1 MNIEELREY
10 CLLLPGTTEDF
21 PFDEVTLVFKI
32 GGKMFLLTGLDGPF
46 TVNLKCDPELAIS
59 LRESYTAVRPGY
71 HMNKV
76 HWNTV
81 DIDGSISEKQ
91 LKEWIDHSYNLV
103 RKSLPKAVRLQLEAE
118 GL

>member
-10 CLLLPGTTEDF
+10 CLSLPGTTEDF
-21 PFDEVTLVFKI
+21 PFNEVTLVFKI
-32 GGKMFLLTGLDGPF
+32 GGKIYALTNLDGPLS
-46 TVNLKCDPELAIS
+46 VNLKCDPEFAIS
-59 LRESYTAVRPGY
+59 LRESYPAVRPGY

-81 DIDGSISEKQ
+81 DVDGSVADKQ
-91 LKEWIDHSYNLV
+91 LKQWIDHSYNLV
-103 RKSLPKAVRLQLEAE
+103 CKSLPKAVRLQLETD